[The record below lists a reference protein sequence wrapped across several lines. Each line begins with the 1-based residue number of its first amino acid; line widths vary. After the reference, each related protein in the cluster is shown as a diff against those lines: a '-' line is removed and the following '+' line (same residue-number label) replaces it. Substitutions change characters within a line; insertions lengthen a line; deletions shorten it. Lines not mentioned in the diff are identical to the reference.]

1 MTEPTGGAPTPPP
14 SADQAGA
21 PQPPAQ
27 PPQQTQ
33 GGWQAPPQQ
42 PQVAAGPAPGV
53 LYADTITRVI
63 ALVIDA
69 IILGIGLAIVNTIL
83 LVIGGWGAFVITGIL
98 YIIVNAVYFIYTWT
112 RLRASPGQKVLNLET
127 VNAADGA
134 TITQDQ
140 AIRRWLYLWG
150 PAAAAQILSYSGGV
164 VLGALGLL
172 VALFAL
178 AYEIYL
184 LYSVTQSPKRQGYH
198 DVQASTVVVK
208 RVA

>member
-1 MTEPTGGAPTPPP
+1 MPPP
-14 SADQAGA
+14 SAGQAGA

-27 PPQQTQ
+27 QPPQQQ
-33 GGWQAPPQQ
+33 GSWQSPPPGQPPQSQQ
-42 PQVAAGPAPGV
+42 PPVAAGPAPGV
-53 LYADTITRVI
+53 AYADTVSRVI

-69 IILGIGLAIVNTIL
+69 IILGVGLAVVNTFL
-83 LVIGGWGAFVITGIL
+83 LVIGGWGAFIITGIL
-98 YIIVNAVYFIYTWT
+98 YIIVNAVYFIFTWT

-134 TITQDQ
+134 TVTQDQ

-150 PAAAAQILSYSGGV
+150 PASLAQILSFSGGL
-164 VLGALGLL
+164 VLGVLG
-172 VALFAL
+172 VFVSLFAL

-198 DVQASTVVVK
+198 DVKAGTVVIK
-208 RVA
+208 RTA